1 MCAAK
6 RRPDLVTSLAR
17 QSTSYVD
24 LARRPLHILLFVGPL
39 VILYEIALFTLLPR
53 HPDLL
58 PNLAHQSLLRFFT
71 TFGVAGQVLP
81 GVVLLVVLVLWQVL
95 SGNTWKP
102 RWFVPAGMVLESML
116 AAVPLLVAAQLVA
129 NVLPAFMAGSA
140 AGAASGLDAQIG
152 SLNLSERLSI
162 ALGAG
167 LYEELVFRMLLI
179 AVIHTVLVDIGRA
192 SNTVGNIVA
201 IAVSAAV
208 FTWYHPLDGPTGAIS
223 MQRVAF
229 FAIAGVWFGMLFV
242 WRGFGIA
249 VGAHVAYD
257 AIVAGWML
265 G

>member
-1 MCAAK
+1 MRAAK
-6 RRPDLVTSLAR
+6 RRPDLLAG
-17 QSTSYVD
+17 YVEQ
-24 LARRPLHILLFVGPL
+24 ARKPLHILLFVGPL
-39 VILYEIALFTLLPR
+39 VILYEIALFALLPR

-81 GVVLLVVLVLWQVL
+81 GLVLLVVLLLWQVL
-95 SGNTWKP
+95 SGNSWKP
-102 RWFVPAGMVLESML
+102 RWFVPPGMAIESLL
-116 AAVPLLVAAQLVA
+116 AAMPLVVAGLLAA
-129 NVLPAFMAGSA
+129 RVLPAFVSGSA

-152 SLNLSERLSI
+152 SLNVAERLAI

-192 SNTVGNIVA
+192 SNVVGNVVA

-223 MQRVAF
+223 MQRVVF
-229 FAIAGVWFGMLFV
+229 FAIAGVWFGALFV

-257 AIVAGWML
+257 AIVAGWLL